1 MKEIFLNDVVVS
13 FPNLTAKHALE
24 GYPNSVPKYGATF
37 LLELNDPQVQMIKDA
52 VMEIASIHWG
62 AGYENLVRN
71 VYARGAKDCFFGDG
85 NTKITKDGQIVAGY
99 ENKIFVTAKNEKRPQ
114 MIHSLNPKQD
124 VLPDEV
130 MELAGAIYGGCFVST
145 SLNIY
150 VQKDKQGIRAC
161 LNAIQ
166 FRKAGEPFGT
176 VVGDQRS
183 KFSQVEVAPLGAQ
196 TTQPVG
202 APVQQPVQTAQ
213 PVTQPT
219 NTTQVVQQSTF
230 DPATGQPVTQLT
242 QEAQAVNQPVQ
253 QQQPV
258 QPAGAFDPA
267 TGQPVQQN
275 TGFQSEAATS
285 PVQQNH
291 TAVTEA
297 NTTGVPPHQ
306 W

>member
-37 LLELNDPQVQMIKDA
+37 LLELNDPQVQMIKDS
-52 VMEIASIHWG
+52 VMEIARLHWG
-62 AGYENLVRN
+62 EGYQNLVKN

-114 MIHSLNPKQD
+114 MIHSLNPEQD

-130 MELAGAIYGGCFVST
+130 MELAGAIYGGCIVSA

-196 TTQPVG
+196 TTQPAG
-202 APVQQPVQTAQ
+202 APV
-213 PVTQPT
+213 
-219 NTTQVVQQSTF
+219 
-230 DPATGQPVTQLT
+230 
-242 QEAQAVNQPVQ
+242 EQPVQ
-253 QQQPV
+253 QN
-258 QPAGAFDPA
+258 AFDPA
-267 TGQPVQQN
+267 TGQPVPQN
-275 TGFQSEAATS
+275 TGFQPEATTS
-285 PVQQNH
+285 PVQQAQ

-297 NTTGVPPHQ
+297 NATGVPPHQ

>member
-37 LLELNDPQVQMIKDA
+37 LLELNDPQVQMIKDS
-52 VMEIASIHWG
+52 VMEIARLHWG
-62 AGYENLVRN
+62 EGYQNLVKN

-114 MIHSLNPKQD
+114 MIHSLNPEQD

-130 MELAGAIYGGCFVST
+130 MELAGAIYGGCIVSA

-196 TTQPVG
+196 TTQPV
-202 APVQQPVQTAQ
+202 
-213 PVTQPT
+213 TQPT
-219 NTTQVVQQSTF
+219 HTTQVVQQ
-230 DPATGQPVTQLT
+230 
-242 QEAQAVNQPVQ
+242 N
-253 QQQPV
+253 
-258 QPAGAFDPA
+258 AFDPA
-267 TGQPVQQN
+267 TGQPVPQN
-275 TGFQSEAATS
+275 TGFQPEATTS
-285 PVQQNH
+285 PVQQAQ

-297 NTTGVPPHQ
+297 NATGVPPHQ